1 MVTGSDRQGNQ
12 ADRRH
17 TMTDATRILAARAWL
32 AAQQAEADDDGE
44 A

>member
-17 TMTDATRILAARAWL
+17 TMTDAGRAWL
-32 AAQQAEADDDGE
+32 EAQQAEAGDGE